1 MTHVMLAIATAAA
14 IAGGG
19 TLAFAPAT
27 VSPGYTQAAYM
38 EEQAQ
43 LAPQRV
49 IIGLDLS
56 KSNPLID
63 EPDFAAKVAAR
74 VSGIIRGLGF
84 ASEVHIRTF
93 GSYDASANNFH
104 YDAMISVRERP
115 EAVAADVS
123 RLIAGTPV
131 LVQHGRW
138 QAQNWTNILAF
149 LDNMSQSIGCAGM
162 PTTVVLASDGIED
175 SEYARLDDPR
185 DHLPAPQGRPFAG
198 CSELEILG
206 IGQGTR
212 SPSKTVRLRDE
223 WARWAQEAGFARFSG
238 LNDW

>member
-1 MTHVMLAIATAAA
+1 MTHVMLAVATAAA
-14 IAGGG
+14 IVGGG
-19 TLAFAPAT
+19 TLAFAPAA
-27 VSPGYTQAAYM
+27 VSPAYIQTAYM
-38 EEQAQ
+38 GEQTQ
-43 LAPQRV
+43 YAPQRV
-49 IIGLDLS
+49 VIGLDLS
-56 KSNPLID
+56 KSNPLIAS
-63 EPDFAAKVAAR
+63 PDFAAKVAAR
-74 VSGIIRGLGF
+74 VAGIVRGLGF
-84 ASEVHIRTF
+84 ASEVHVRTF

-123 RLIAGTPV
+123 RLIAGTPL

-149 LDNMSQSIGCAGM
+149 LDNVSHSIGCSGM
-162 PTTVVLASDGIED
+162 PTLVVLASDGIED

-185 DHLPAPQGRPFAG
+185 DHLPAPEGRPFAG

-212 SPSKTVRLRDE
+212 SPGKTVRLRDE